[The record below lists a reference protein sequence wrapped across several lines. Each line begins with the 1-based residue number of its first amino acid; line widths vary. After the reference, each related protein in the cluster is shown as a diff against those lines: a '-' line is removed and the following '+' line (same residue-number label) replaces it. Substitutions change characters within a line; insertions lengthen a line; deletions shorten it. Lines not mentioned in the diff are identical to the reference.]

1 MNVNFKSA
9 LSKTMVVTAGI
20 VLALSVTTSTAATD
34 LRLVSAVRSR
44 DKEAV
49 RTLVKQRVD
58 VNALQGDGTTA
69 LSWAAHWNDLDVA
82 DLLIG
87 AGANAN
93 LANEYGVTPLWE
105 ACNNASAAMVEK
117 LLKAGANPNA
127 ILRAGETALMRCART
142 GNPDAVKSLLAAGA
156 DVNAKEPTRG
166 QTSLMWAL
174 EESHPAVAAI
184 FIERGADVHA
194 KSKAGFTPLSFAAR
208 RGDLASAR
216 LMLEKGAD
224 PNEAAPGGLNAL
236 LMATDSGREEFAIFL
251 LEHGANANSV
261 DRDGASVLHIA
272 MRSGMSLLHG
282 VARDPSYADSLDYL
296 FRPPMTRLV
305 KELLDHGANPNARI
319 ARGSRKTPARPSDRP
334 KLGLAG
340 ATPFMVAAAA
350 GDVEVMRMLLAKG
363 ADPKLTTEDGT
374 TPLMAAAGVGFS
386 DDMTK
391 DAETRGLA
399 ATKLLVELGADP
411 NVSNKW
417 GTSAL
422 HGAAYTGANE
432 IVRFL
437 VSKGADLNAT
447 DQYGQTPLSIAEGDP
462 NYLGDD
468 FERRSNPKTAELIRQ
483 LGGDPLATVHGA
495 ASVGGVTS
503 SIAGSK

>member
-1 MNVNFKSA
+1 
-9 LSKTMVVTAGI
+9 
-20 VLALSVTTSTAATD
+20 
-34 LRLVSAVRSR
+34 
-44 DKEAV
+44 
-49 RTLVKQRVD
+49 
-58 VNALQGDGTTA
+58 
-69 LSWAAHWNDLDVA
+69 
-82 DLLIG
+82 
-87 AGANAN
+87 
-93 LANEYGVTPLWE
+93 
-105 ACNNASAAMVEK
+105 
-117 LLKAGANPNA
+117 
-127 ILRAGETALMRCART
+127 
-142 GNPDAVKSLLAAGA
+142 
-156 DVNAKEPTRG
+156 
-166 QTSLMWAL
+166 MWAL
-174 EESHPAVAAI
+174 EENHPVVAAML
-184 FIERGADVHA
+184 IEGSADVHA

-216 LMLEKGAD
+216 LMLDKGAD
-224 PNEAAPGGLNAL
+224 PNETAPGGLNAL
-236 LMATDSGREEFAIFL
+236 LMATDSGEEDFAIFL
-251 LEHGANANSV
+251 LEHGANPNSV
-261 DRDGASVLHIA
+261 DRDGASALHIA

-319 ARGSRKTPARPSDRP
+319 AKGSRKTPARPSDRP

-340 ATPFMVAAAA
+340 ASPLMLAAAA
-350 GDVEVMRMLLAKG
+350 GDVDVMRMLLAKG

-386 DDMTK
+386 DSMTK
-391 DAETRGLA
+391 DGDERGLA
-399 ATKLLVELGADP
+399 AIKLLIELGADP
-411 NVSNKW
+411 NASNKW
-417 GTSAL
+417 GTTAL

-437 VSKGADLNAT
+437 VGKGADLNAT

-483 LGGDPLATVHGA
+483 LGGDPLATGPGA

-503 SIAGSK
+503 VIAGSK

>member
-1 MNVNFKSA
+1 
-9 LSKTMVVTAGI
+9 MVKYRSTLPATIAVTAGI
-20 VLALSVTTSTAATD
+20 VSVLSVTTSTAAND
-34 LRLVSAVRSR
+34 LRLLNAVRSR

-69 LSWAAHWNDLDVA
+69 LSWAAHWDDLDVA

-93 LANEYGVTPLWE
+93 MANEYGVTPVWE

-117 LLKAGANPNA
+117 VLKAGANPNA
-127 ILRAGETALMRCART
+127 MLRAGETSLMRCART
-142 GNPDAVKSLLAAGA
+142 GNPDAVKLLLVRGA
-156 DVNAKEPTRG
+156 DINAKEPTRG
-166 QTSLMWAL
+166 QTALMWAL

-184 FIERGADVHA
+184 LIEGGADVHA

-251 LEHGANANSV
+251 LEHGANSNSV
-261 DRDGASVLHIA
+261 DRDGASALHIA

-319 ARGSRKTPARPSDRP
+319 AKGSRKTPARPSDRP

-340 ATPFMVAAAA
+340 ASPFMLAAAA
-350 GDVEVMRMLLAKG
+350 GDVEVMRMLLTKG

-386 DDMTK
+386 DNMTK
-391 DAETRGLA
+391 DGEARGLA
-399 ATKLLVELGADP
+399 ASKLLIELGADP
-411 NVSNKW
+411 NASNKW
-417 GTSAL
+417 GTTPL

-432 IVRFL
+432 IVRLL
-437 VSKGADLNAT
+437 VSKGADLHAT

-483 LGGDPLATVHGA
+483 LGGDPLATGPGA

-503 SIAGSK
+503 VIAGPK